1 MATAE
6 SVKAKIQNL
15 IATAN
20 GATGNA
26 DTDLTT
32 AVNSLIAGF
41 GTGGGG
47 DVSGIYMAKIT
58 PSSDVSSLTIQ
69 HNLGTTDILLAAC
82 FVETLGDITPT
93 FNGALGKWW
102 AKTDIPNNRSGVG
115 FDTLAGYSAANAYA
129 TLSAPTSLS
138 YWDKVKDENN
148 FVFWQAGSAA
158 SKYITGV
165 TYTVI
170 IMAASAFVGV

>member
-20 GATGNA
+20 EATGNA
-26 DTDLTT
+26 DADLTT
-32 AVNSLIAGF
+32 AVNSLISGF

-47 DVSGIYMAKIT
+47 GANGIYMAKVT
-58 PSSDVSSLTIQ
+58 PSSDMSDLTIQ
-69 HNLGTTDILLAAC
+69 HNLGTTDILIAVC
-82 FVETLGDITPT
+82 FAETLGDVTPT
-93 FNGALGKWW
+93 FNGTLGKWW

-115 FDTLAGYSAANAYA
+115 FDTLAAYNTANAYA
-129 TLSAPTSLS
+129 ILGAPSASG
-138 YWDKVKDENN
+138 YWDKVKDENT
-148 FVFWQAGSAA
+148 FIFLQAGSAA
-158 SKYITGV
+158 AKYITGV

-170 IMAASAFVGV
+170 IVAASAFSGV